1 MHITAPILLLLSLGY
16 LGRQC
21 NANAM
26 QIIVMLYCPGNN
38 DKSKSLHM
46 SEQMPFFKKKKK
58 EENSNFSDSSDLRL
72 VDCMAAEALGSEDC
86 L

>member
-1 MHITAPILLLLSLGY
+1 MHITAPILLHLSLGY

-46 SEQMPFFKKKKK
+46 SEQMPLKKKKK
-58 EENSNFSDSSDLRL
+58 KTATFQI
-72 VDCMAAEALGSEDC
+72 VQI
-86 L
+86 